1 MAAPG
6 RDAEVVT
13 GRIRHQ
19 ARQRLTNG
27 GGIMAQK
34 MTRGEVQ
41 DLLARFAT
49 ENPRYREALIRDPK
63 AIVEKQ
69 LNTSLGSV
77 QVKSVV
83 ETADTNYVVI
93 PYLSSEGEL
102 SDADLERVA
111 GGKQDITAE
120 CTLIGLA
127 SAGNTVSQVIL

>member
-1 MAAPG
+1 
-6 RDAEVVT
+6 
-13 GRIRHQ
+13 
-19 ARQRLTNG
+19 
-27 GGIMAQK
+27 MAQK

-41 DLLARFAT
+41 DLLAKFAI
-49 ENPRYREALIRDPK
+49 ENPRYREALISDPK

-83 ETADTNYVVI
+83 ETADMTYVVI
-93 PYLSSEGEL
+93 PYLPSEGEL

-120 CTLIGLA
+120 CTVIGLA
-127 SAGNTVSQVIL
+127 AAGNTVSQINL

>member
-1 MAAPG
+1 
-6 RDAEVVT
+6 
-13 GRIRHQ
+13 
-19 ARQRLTNG
+19 
-27 GGIMAQK
+27 MAQK

-41 DLLARFAT
+41 DLLAKFAT
-49 ENPRYREALIRDPK
+49 ENPRYRAALINDPK

-83 ETADTNYVVI
+83 ETVDTTYVVI
-93 PYLSSEGEL
+93 PYLPSEGEL

-120 CTLIGLA
+120 CTVVGLA
-127 SAGNTVSQVIL
+127 AAGNTVSQIIL

>member
-1 MAAPG
+1 
-6 RDAEVVT
+6 
-13 GRIRHQ
+13 
-19 ARQRLTNG
+19 
-27 GGIMAQK
+27 MAQK

-41 DLLARFAT
+41 DLLAKFAT
-49 ENPRYREALIRDPK
+49 ENPRYRAALINDPK

-83 ETADTNYVVI
+83 ETADTTYVVI
-93 PYLSSEGEL
+93 PYLPSEGEL

-120 CTLIGLA
+120 CTVIGLA
-127 SAGNTVSQVIL
+127 AAGNTVSQIIL